1 MAEPRRRYLPA
12 AGHDWLLPFYDPV
25 VRLTGGDAA
34 RRALLDQA
42 ALRPGHRVLDIGCGT
57 GSLVVWIKQR
67 HPEVDV
73 VGLDPDP
80 KALVRARRKA
90 ERAGVSVRLDRGFA
104 DALPYPAAAFDRVF
118 SAFMLHHL
126 EAGEKVRALGEVRRV
141 LVADGALHLVDFG
154 GPEARPRGLLARLFH
169 SMHHLEDNFGG
180 RIAALM
186 RDAGFADVRVVAR
199 RSTLFGPVAYYRASS
214 QGSAAG

>member
-12 AGHDWLLPFYDPV
+12 AGRDWLLPFYDPV
-25 VRLTGGDAA
+25 VRLTGGDAL

-42 ALRPGHRVLDIGCGT
+42 VPEPGHRVLDIGCGT
-57 GSLVVWIKQR
+57 GTLVVWIKQR

-73 VGLDPDP
+73 AGLDPDP
-80 KALVRARRKA
+80 KALARARRKA

-126 EAGEKVRALGEVRRV
+126 EADEKVRALGEVRRV
-141 LVADGALHLVDFG
+141 LVPDGVLHLVDFG
-154 GPEARPRGLLARLFH
+154 GPEAHPRGFLARLFH
-169 SMHHLEDNFGG
+169 AMHHLEDNFGG
-180 RIAALM
+180 RIPALM
-186 RDAGFADVRVVAR
+186 REAGFAEVEVVDR
-199 RSTLFGPVAYYRASS
+199 RTTLFGPIAYYRASS
-214 QGSAAG
+214 RASAG